1 MFMRSRT
8 RASRALKAPSRT
20 RDLSS
25 AEERR
30 AAGKRLREK
39 TPRDAHAEWRPP
51 AKRLDPI
58 ALLRAADAAR
68 VPQLVPIRYGRMLAS
83 PFTFYRGSAAVM
95 AADLAHTQ
103 ATGVHVQACGD
114 AHLLNFGGFAT
125 PERELIFDINDF
137 DETAPAAW
145 EWDVKRLAASFV
157 LAARSNGLPESA
169 GRAAAAACAASYRKR
184 IHEYAEMTVLDI
196 WYARVDSQGF
206 LDRLPSD
213 RQELIRKRIARARAG
228 SSSELVFPK
237 LAEVVDGKPR
247 IHDDPPLI
255 FHHELMHEE
264 GFMDMAHATL
274 AQYRATLERSR
285 RALFDR
291 YKLADV
297 AVKVVGIG
305 SVGTLCMVCLFIGIE
320 GHPLFLQVKEAGPSA
335 LESYAGKSAYAH
347 GGQRVVE
354 GQRLMQPASDI
365 FLGWMTGP
373 AGRQFYLRQLRDVK
387 LSVPVETYDAE
398 MLEIYAGLCGWV
410 LARAHSKAGD
420 PWTIAG
426 YLGKSDEFDLAIRK
440 FAVDYADQA
449 ERDHNALKGAVR
461 SGAVEVILDR

>member
-95 AADLAHTQ
+95 AADLAHTP
-103 ATGVHVQACGD
+103 ATGVRVQACGD

-137 DETAPAAW
+137 DETSPAAW

-169 GRAAAAACAASYRKR
+169 GRAAAAACATSYRKR
-184 IHEYAEMTVLDI
+184 IREYAEMTALDI
-196 WYARVDSQGF
+196 WYARVDSQDF
-206 LDRLPSD
+206 LDRLPTD
-213 RQELIRKRIARARAG
+213 RQELMRKHIATATAG
-228 SSSELVFPK
+228 GSSELVFPK
-237 LAEVVDGKPR
+237 LAEVVDGKAR
-247 IHDDPPLI
+247 IHDDSPLI
-255 FHHELMHEE
+255 FHHELMREK

-274 AQYRATLERSR
+274 AQYRETLEESR

-305 SVGTLCMVCLFIGIE
+305 SVGTLCMVVSSSG
-320 GHPLFLQVKEAGPSA
+320 
-335 LESYAGKSAYAH
+335 
-347 GGQRVVE
+347 
-354 GQRLMQPASDI
+354 
-365 FLGWMTGP
+365 
-373 AGRQFYLRQLRDVK
+373 
-387 LSVPVETYDAE
+387 
-398 MLEIYAGLCGWV
+398 
-410 LARAHSKAGD
+410 SKA
-420 PWTIAG
+420 IHC
-426 YLGKSDEFDLAIRK
+426 SCR
-440 FAVDYADQA
+440 
-449 ERDHNALKGAVR
+449 
-461 SGAVEVILDR
+461 